1 MTADGEGLAALA
13 RFGLRA
19 VPVVAR
25 GDDFVH
31 AVDLAAVARFL
42 GLAAP
47 AAPALAPGQLVAR
60 LDVILAAA
68 QDALRQIPPQR
79 LNDTLR
85 DRDRTL
91 LELSHHVFRIAEAML
106 DAAGGRALREADFTA
121 PPPPDMSSAAAVTD
135 YGDAI
140 RARLKAWWDGEGDG
154 LARRAVATY
163 YGPQSLHEL
172 LERTCWHAAQHVR
185 QLAMALQDLGI
196 APARPLTDAELSGLP
211 LPDKVWDTE

>member
-1 MTADGEGLAALA
+1 MTSGAQGLAALA
-13 RFGLRA
+13 RLGLRA

-47 AAPALAPGQLVAR
+47 AAPALAPGELVAR

-68 QDALRQIPPQR
+68 QDALRQIPSER
-79 LNDTLR
+79 LNDNLR

-91 LELSHHVFRIAEAML
+91 LALAHHVFRVAEAML
-106 DAAGGRALREADFTA
+106 DAAGGRELREADFTA
-121 PPPPDMSSAAAVTD
+121 PPPSDMTSAAVVAG
-135 YGDAI
+135 YGDTI
-140 RARLKAWWDGEGDG
+140 RARLKAWWDGEGDS
-154 LARRAVATY
+154 LARRAIATY
-163 YGPQSLHEL
+163 YGPQSLHGL

-196 APARPLTDAELSGLP
+196 APARPLTEAELSGLP